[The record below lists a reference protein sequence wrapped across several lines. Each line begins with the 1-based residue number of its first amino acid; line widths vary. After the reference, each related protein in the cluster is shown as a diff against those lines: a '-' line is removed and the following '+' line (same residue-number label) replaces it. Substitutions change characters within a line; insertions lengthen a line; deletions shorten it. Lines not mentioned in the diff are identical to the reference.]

1 MAYEVTHEDTA
12 SAIGSG
18 DVEVLATPRLIAWME
33 AATVEASASSL
44 GAAQTSV
51 GALIH
56 VEHQHPTPVGST
68 VEVTAEQVGEP
79 GGKRLSFQVRAVDQ
93 TGAVVAEGQIERAVV
108 DRERFMKASLEPEER
123 G

>member
-12 SAIGSG
+12 AAIGSG

-33 AATVEASASSL
+33 AATVEAAAGSL

-51 GALIH
+51 GTVIH
-56 VEHQHPTPVGST
+56 VEHRHSTAVGST
-68 VEVTAEQVGEP
+68 VEVTAKQTGEP
-79 GGKRLSFQVRAVDQ
+79 GGTRLSFEVSAVDQ
-93 TGAVVAEGQIERAVV
+93 DGTVVAEGRIERAVV